1 MITAPSI
8 IGDLAVETDGLV
20 KTFGAARAVNSVNL
34 TIPRGSLYGVLGP
47 NGAGKTTTIRILATL
62 LRPDGGTARVLGHD
76 VVREAAAVRKLVSLT
91 GQFASVD
98 TDLTAEENLLLLAG
112 LLGHSRRRARRRAG
126 ELLAAFDLTGAARH
140 QAARLSG
147 GMRRKLDLAASIIV
161 TPALL
166 FLDEPTTGLDP
177 RSRSALWEIVRG
189 IVADGTTVLL
199 TTQYLDEADK
209 LADRIAVIDHG
220 RVIAAGTRGE
230 LKNSVGS
237 AGIRI
242 RLLDPAHRDRA
253 RDLIADHQ
261 IVVHDEP
268 DPAVL
273 SARIPAQQRA
283 GTAGE
288 LAAHALGRAHRRRD
302 RGQRLRARPAQPR
315 RGLPRAH
322 RQPGHRGTAGTGTIS
337 TGRNGDHPM
346 TAISSH
352 ERPAPAG
359 PAAASLA
366 FAWRSLLKI
375 KHVPEQLG
383 DVIGIPVLFTLLFT
397 YLFGGALAGSTHDYL
412 QFLLPG
418 TLALAVVFV
427 TVYSGVTLNADL
439 ATGAF
444 DRFRSMPVWQPAPI
458 LGALIGDIGR
468 YLLAGGLVIGLGLA
482 MGYRPAGGAAG
493 VLAAIS
499 IVVLFASALS
509 WAWITLGLVLRSP
522 NAVMSIGFVILFPV
536 TFMSN
541 IFVNPATMPS
551 WLRGISDVNPV
562 SHLVTAT
569 RTLMAGTATTPQVL
583 WAVAAAGVLIAVFAP
598 LTALLY
604 QRK

>member
-1 MITAPSI
+1 M
-8 IGDLAVETDGLV
+8 
-20 KTFGAARAVNSVNL
+20 NL

-62 LRPDGGTARVLGHD
+62 LRPDAGTARVLGHD

-98 TDLTAEENLLLLAG
+98 TDLTAEENLLLLG
-112 LLGHSRRRARRRAG
+112 RLLGHSRRRARRRAG
-126 ELLAAFDLTGAARH
+126 ELLEAFNLTGAARH

-161 TPALL
+161 TPDLL

-177 RSRSALWEIVRG
+177 RSRNALWEIVRG

-209 LADRIAVIDHG
+209 LADRIAVIDRG

-268 DPAVL
+268 DPAVI
-273 SARIPAQQRA
+273 SARIPAQQHA
-283 GTAGE
+283 GAAGE
-288 LAAHALGRAHRRRD
+288 LAAHALGRAHRRRN
-302 RGQRLRARPAQPR
+302 RGERLRARPAQPR

-322 RQPGHRGTAGTGTIS
+322 RQAGHGGTAGTGAIS
-337 TGRNGDHPM
+337 TGTNGDHPM
-346 TAISSH
+346 TAISWP
-352 ERPAPAG
+352 ERPVPAG

-397 YLFGGALAGSTHDYL
+397 YLFGGALAGSTHGYL

-427 TVYSGVTLNADL
+427 TVYSGVTLNTDL

-444 DRFRSMPVWQPAPI
+444 DRFRSMPVWRPAPI
-458 LGALIGDIGR
+458 IGALIGDIGR
-468 YLLAGGLVIGLGLA
+468 YLLAGGLVVGLGLA
-482 MGYRPAGGAAG
+482 MGYRPAGGATG
-493 VLAAIS
+493 VLAAIA

-541 IFVNPATMPS
+541 IFVNPATMPG
-551 WLRGISDVNPV
+551 WLHTVSDVNPV

-569 RTLMAGTATTPQVL
+569 RTLMAGTATTSQVL
-583 WAVAAAGVLIAVFAP
+583 WAVAAAGALIAVFAP
-598 LTALLY
+598 LTVLLY